1 MISKSATEEWEASN
15 DRDKLISFYSFV
27 IMDVIKNLSK
37 VPAASRG
44 GVLVTNAW
52 TDTNGIPT

>member
-1 MISKSATEEWEASN
+1 MISKSAMEEWEASN

-37 VPAASRG
+37 VPAVSRG
-44 GVLVTNAW
+44 EVVVTNAW